1 MEANISHPTSLSY
14 SEIRKLS
21 KDALISSQE
30 GNSDFIATLI
40 QKVYQR
46 GWQDGVKRGIQTTYD
61 YLELFRKK

>member
-1 MEANISHPTSLSY
+1 METNISHPTSLSY

-21 KDALISSQE
+21 RDALTESQAE
-30 GNSDFIATLI
+30 NSDYIANLI